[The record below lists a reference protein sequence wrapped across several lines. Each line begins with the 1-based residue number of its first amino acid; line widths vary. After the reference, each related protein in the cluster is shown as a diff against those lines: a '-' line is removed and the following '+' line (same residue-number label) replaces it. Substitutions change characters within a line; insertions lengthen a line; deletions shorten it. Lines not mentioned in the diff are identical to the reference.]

1 MARAVSERVRKRR
14 DTLRASGLRPVQMW
28 LPDTRRGGF
37 AEECA
42 RQARA
47 IAASEAKD
55 RDLDG
60 FMEAAFLDAVGSEA

>member
-47 IAASEAKD
+47 IAASEAED